1 MSGPNFTQSSYECS
15 RQNASIIY
23 GEDFSEWENEFK
35 GGITLKKGD
44 TVRLLGSF
52 VHQGSTSEEIEV
64 EQDMELNIAYSP
76 FIVADTID
84 TLDTTADG
92 TLQDLSDIGDIAY
105 STDSFGIEPPCRVT
119 TQNGVEDTVNNKT
132 DIYHQAD
139 FSVGAQKSFPSED
152 ATIAEAS
159 HNDGKTLKYDEK
171 AYSDPVTTH
180 ERGGDYY
187 GFPLNYWSINST
199 VRPGAGP
206 RAEMV
211 GDSAEVFGM
220 NIKTDILFTDNN
232 KVRQDYSNFATGKAN
247 CEMYIGNMVKKLIL
261 PVFDRFTNFNP
272 TADPKGTGTSEHF
285 RILDDLVDDPPPT
298 GIGMLNG
305 MPKVGM
311 CIATV
316 NIAQTSGWYD
326 ANGNAYWENTW
337 DADGTPSA
345 NYDGTITGGTY
356 IYAGTSGYTGI
367 PNLAGGVESVIGT
380 IIATRPI
387 LHNIMG
393 KSQPCWEIMVSDFVN
408 PATLSDKPII
418 KQFNI
423 NKLTRADTY
432 AVEPVP
438 GFSVNC
444 FKKIHGSGTT
454 ETNANYNP
462 SINNINGAYNQIT
475 QGRTY
480 PVDTGTVKG
489 DGYKSGIMSSTPTR
503 NNYLLNNPVN
513 GPNFR
518 TQFEQGGTGVNA
530 SFNDMGLGQN
540 QGLSFLWNGSHTGY
554 LRYNST
560 ASNVDRY
567 RANHLLQWGRVAG
580 IETSLVAKSKINDIR
595 LTVAPGH
602 ISSASFFRDAELMEM
617 GSVPVCFGAY
627 IICKKKT
634 MLDIATGTYTN
645 IANYWDTTDNA
656 RQPRIWFDYAFQQTD
671 SSYTTRHYKGNS
683 YDTSKIDVG
692 PNPSEGST
700 IFPRGGG
707 ANNVGDPAKTPPFA
721 VDNRYGYAMCGRP
734 LNINYRNSSGENGT
748 AIGTPGQTIN
758 DTFTLSGNSGQ
769 EQFIKLSTTDFMPR
783 YFNTI
788 TGEAHYD
795 GSGPNGGLAPSIEL
809 GSRGLPGVWG
819 GYNTTINSIYFQQ
832 KETGDTKL
840 GSTSLITNGFCHA
853 TTNIGA
859 VNNVIEI
866 TKATLLR
873 TDNNAL
879 YTPVIGDY
887 LRIVGINDCQYHN
900 VSRINNVV
908 DGGLFFTITIGSVTG
923 GTGRFFAD
931 VPQNTAIII
940 SSGPSYMP
948 NAVGVNGNA
957 WAGDHIMIK
966 EQFVKLKVESG
977 FYTEEQLA
985 ERINEQLHYN
995 TQEFKQRFGI
1005 KNVDGTYSLPTTEG
1019 TKERALTSQ
1028 PSILNGNFVNTYI
1041 PDVNYAFAPITTNN
1055 ASSLGLTASTKDIT
1069 DELLTYE
1076 PIQLP
1081 IVYYWP
1087 ELLPTVSNNDIYIR
1101 KLTDHTTQYP
1111 TILGKHFKLYT
1122 IPSLDTQTT
1131 PLYKEISLMRL
1142 KGGSLNTQLDFL
1154 QDGTIVTPTNPP
1166 PYWHNKRTRFAGSYE
1181 MLRDFTFSN
1190 TSKSWPETNSTMSIY
1205 SYRTRFT
1212 RNVFPAGGSARV
1224 FCGANNFTFS
1234 WEQGANRY
1242 SFNNLYTPVR
1252 PHKQETNG
1260 TVPKEDFGIGDA
1272 IPSAIIN
1279 SRPNGTIISQ
1289 LSGIYI
1295 NNLNGDLFTQA
1306 NWGTPSIGNDYQYDL
1321 ITTQERI
1328 FKNTT
1333 FLNILGYTLNQVEE
1347 FNNSF
1352 NDVVD
1357 IFLYRDYLTQ
1367 SGSAIRVGAKVTTAI
1382 NASNPTASKCL
1393 TIAPVQQFM
1402 VQVDTDDFFAKNA
1415 PLKGNDPYF
1424 FIGSTFPFKQFF
1436 GNENGGKLPIMGIC
1450 ARNFQAFGFSFDLGG
1465 SAVQYLI
1472 EEDTR
1477 ITSIR
1482 TKIYTSNLQSP
1493 TNLSPYSSIIYL
1505 ITRYNYIKDVPPEI
1519 GAQYAKQVIAQNQAG
1534 MANAYGSQPSA
1545 NIRTYPTVNPDSFY
1559 FNGYGPQLPP
1569 IPEDDGD
1576 YDSD

>member
-1 MSGPNFTQSSYECS
+1 MSYECS
-15 RQNASIIY
+15 RQSASVKSDT
-23 GEDFSEWENEFK
+23 DFSSWTNEFSQ
-35 GGITLKKGD
+35 GIELKKGD

-119 TQNGVEDTVNNKT
+119 TQNGVEVTGGPGNKTT

-139 FSVGAQKSFPSED
+139 FSVGAQRSFPSED

-159 HNDGKTLKYDEK
+159 HNNGKTLKYDEK

-187 GFPLNYWSINST
+187 GPPLNFWSINST
-199 VRPGAGP
+199 VKPGAGD
-206 RAEMV
+206 RSLMV

-261 PVFDRFTNFNP
+261 PVFNRFTNFNP

-345 NYDGTITGGTY
+345 TYDGKITGGTY
-356 IYAGTSGYTGI
+356 TYAGTSGYTGI

-393 KSQPCWEIMVSDFVN
+393 KSEPCWEIMVSDFVN

-432 AVEPVP
+432 AVDQVP
-438 GFSVNC
+438 FSVNC

-462 SINNINGAYNQIT
+462 SINNINGAFNQIT

-489 DGYKSGIMSSTPTR
+489 DGFKSGIMSSTPTR

-518 TQFEQGGTGVNA
+518 TQFEQGGTGINA

-595 LTVAPGH
+595 LIVAPGS

-627 IICKKKT
+627 IICKKET

-656 RQPRIWFDYAFQQTD
+656 KQPRIWFDYAFQQTD

-692 PNPSEGST
+692 TNPGAGST
-700 IFPRGGG
+700 IFPRGGS
-707 ANNVGDPAKTPPFA
+707 ASNVGDQTKTPPFVA
-721 VDNRYGYAMCGRP
+721 DNRFGYAMCGRP

-748 AIGTPGQTIN
+748 AIGTPGQTID

-769 EQFIKLSTTDFMPR
+769 QQHIKLSTTDFMPR

-840 GSTSLITNGFCHA
+840 GSTSILVNGFCHT
-853 TTNIGA
+853 TTNIVV

-873 TDNNAL
+873 SDNNAL

-900 VSRINNVV
+900 VSRINNVA

-931 VPQNTAIII
+931 IPQNTALVV
-940 SSGPSYMP
+940 SHGPSYMP

-957 WAGDHIMIK
+957 WAGDHVMIK
-966 EQFVKLKVESG
+966 EQFVKLKVDSG

-985 ERINEQLHYN
+985 EKINDQLHYN
-995 TQEFKQRFGI
+995 TLEFKQRFGI
-1005 KNVDGTYSLPTTEG
+1005 KNANGTYSLPTTNG
-1019 TKERALTSQ
+1019 NKERALTSQ

-1041 PDVNYAFAPITTNN
+1041 PDINYAFAPITTTN
-1055 ASSLGLTASTKDIT
+1055 ATELGLTASTKDIT

-1076 PIQLP
+1076 PLDATNIT
-1081 IVYYWP
+1081 YYWP
-1087 ELLPTVSNNDIYIR
+1087 ELLPTETTADTYIR
-1101 KLTDHTTQYP
+1101 KLTDHSAQYP
-1111 TILGKHFKLYT
+1111 TILGKHFKMYT
-1122 IPSLDTQTT
+1122 IPSLDKEAAS
-1131 PLYKEISLMRL
+1131 LYKEISLMRL
-1142 KGGSLNTQLDFL
+1142 RGGALNTQLDFI
-1154 QDGTIVTPTNPP
+1154 QDGTITSPTNPP
-1166 PYWHNKRTRFAGSYE
+1166 PYWHNKKTRFAGSYE

-1190 TSKSWPETNSTMSIY
+1190 ISDSSPETNSTMSTY

-1252 PHKQETNG
+1252 PHKPESQG
-1260 TVPKEDFGIGDA
+1260 TDQKEDFGIGDA

-1295 NNLNGDLFTQA
+1295 NNLNGDLFTQQ

-1367 SGSAIRVGAKVTTAI
+1367 NGSAIRVGAKVTTAI
-1382 NASNPTASKCL
+1382 NASNPLASKCL
-1393 TIAPVQQFM
+1393 IIAPVTQFM
-1402 VQVDTDDFFAKNA
+1402 VQVNTDDFFANNA

-1424 FIGSTFPFKQFF
+1424 FIGSTFPFKQFH
-1436 GNENGGKLPIMGIC
+1436 GNLNGGKLPIMGIC

-1465 SAVQYLI
+1465 SAVSYLI
-1472 EEDTR
+1472 EEDTT
-1477 ITSIR
+1477 ITSIT
-1482 TKIYTSNLQSP
+1482 TKIYTSQLQTPS
-1493 TNLSPYSSIIYL
+1493 NLSPYSSIIYL
-1505 ITRYNYIKDVPPEI
+1505 ITRYNYLKNLTPQQGELQLQQTIANMNRPMVPFYSPPL
-1519 GAQYAKQVIAQNQAG
+1519 ALA
-1534 MANAYGSQPSA
+1534 
-1545 NIRTYPTVNPDSFY
+1545 RTAPPVYPNRYYYT
-1559 FNGYGPQLPP
+1559 GYPATIQEEEEEE
-1569 IPEDDGD
+1569 EDE
-1576 YDSD
+1576 

>member
-1 MSGPNFTQSSYECS
+1 MSGTNYTQFSYECS
-15 RQNASIIY
+15 RQNASINY
-23 GEDFSEWENEFK
+23 GDDFSEWENNFSE
-35 GGITLKKGD
+35 GIELKKGD
-44 TVRLLGSF
+44 QVRLLGSF

-84 TLDTTADG
+84 TLDTTAEG

-119 TQNGVEDTVNNKT
+119 TQNGVEDTVTGTT

-152 ATIAEAS
+152 AEIAEAS
-159 HNDGKTLKYDEK
+159 FNDGKTLKYDET

-187 GFPLNYWSINST
+187 GNPLNYWSINST
-199 VRPGAGP
+199 NNPGAGP
-206 RAEMV
+206 RTQMV
-211 GDSAEVFGM
+211 GDSAEVFGT
-220 NIKTDILFTDNN
+220 NIKTDILFTDKN
-232 KVRQDYSNFATGKAN
+232 KVKLDYSNFAQGKAN

-261 PVFDRFTNFNP
+261 PVFKRFTNFNP
-272 TADPKGTGTSEHF
+272 TADPKGTGGSEHF
-285 RILDDLVDDPPPT
+285 RRLDDLVDDPPQT

-316 NIAQTSGWYD
+316 NIAQSSGWYD
-326 ANGNAYWENTW
+326 AEGNAYWENTW
-337 DADGTPSA
+337 DALGTPNA
-345 NYDGTITGGTY
+345 NYDGTVSGGGPY
-356 IYAGTSGYTGI
+356 RYAGTSGYTGI

-393 KSQPCWEIMVSDFVN
+393 KSEPCWEIMVSDFVN

-418 KQFNI
+418 KNFPI
-423 NKLTRADTY
+423 NNLTRADTY
-432 AVEPVP
+432 ATETG
-438 GFSVNC
+438 GFNLNC

-462 SINNINGAYNQIT
+462 SLNNINGAYNQIT
-475 QGRTY
+475 QGRRY
-480 PVDTGTVKG
+480 PVDTGNVTG
-489 DGYKSGIMSSTPTR
+489 DGYKTGIMSSTPTR

-518 TQFEQGGTGVNA
+518 TQFEQGGTGLNA
-530 SFNDMGLGQN
+530 SFNEMGLGQN

-567 RANHLLQWGRVAG
+567 RANHLLEWGRVAG

-595 LTVAPGH
+595 LTVAPGN
-602 ISSASFFRDAELMEM
+602 IPSTSFFRTAELMEM

-627 IICKKKT
+627 IICKKET
-634 MLDIATGTYTN
+634 MLDIAKGRYTN
-645 IANYWDTTDNA
+645 IADYWDTTDNA
-656 RQPRIWFDYAFQQTD
+656 TQPRIWFDYAFQQTH

-692 PNPSEGST
+692 TSPGATAT

-707 ANNVGDPAKTPPFA
+707 VSGDQAKTPPF
-721 VDNRYGYAMCGRP
+721 VEDNRFGYAMCGRP

-769 EQFIKLSTTDFMPR
+769 QQHIKLSTTDFMPR
-783 YFNTI
+783 YFNTT

-795 GSGPNGGLAPSIEL
+795 GSGANGGLAPSIEL

-853 TTNIGA
+853 NTNI
-859 VNNVIEI
+859 VVSNNTIEI

-873 TDNNAL
+873 SDDNTP
-879 YTPVIGDY
+879 YTPVVGNFI
-887 LRIVGINDCQYHN
+887 RIVGVNDCQYHN
-900 VSRINNVV
+900 VSRINNVA
-908 DGGLFFTITIGSVTG
+908 DNGLFFTITIGSVTG

-931 VPQNTAIII
+931 VPQGTAIIV

-948 NAVGVNGNA
+948 NAVGINGNA
-957 WAGDHIMIK
+957 WAGDHVMIK
-966 EQFVKLKVESG
+966 EQFVKLKVDSG
-977 FYTEEQLA
+977 FYTESQLA
-985 ERINEQLHYN
+985 ERINDQLHYN
-995 TQEFKQRFGI
+995 TQEFAQRFGI
-1005 KNVDGTYSLPTTEG
+1005 KNANGTYSLPTTEG
-1019 TKERALTSQ
+1019 NKERALTSQ
-1028 PSILNGNFVNTYI
+1028 PSVLNGNFVNTYI
-1041 PDVNYAFAPITTNN
+1041 PDVNYAFAPITSTN

-1076 PIQLP
+1076 PLDATNIT
-1081 IVYYWP
+1081 YYWP
-1087 ELLPTVSNNDIYIR
+1087 ELLPTETTADTYIR
-1101 KLTDHTTQYP
+1101 KLTDHSTQYP
-1111 TILGKHFKLYT
+1111 TILGKHFKMYT
-1122 IPSLDTQTT
+1122 IPSMDKENAS
-1131 PLYKEISLMRL
+1131 LYKEISLMRL
-1142 KGGSLNTQLDFL
+1142 RGGSLNTQLDFI
-1154 QDGTIVTPTNPP
+1154 QDAPIISATNPP

-1190 TSKSWPETNSTMSIY
+1190 TSDSFPETNSTMSTY

-1234 WEQGANRY
+1234 WEEGANRY

-1252 PHKQETNG
+1252 PHKPETNG
-1260 TVPKEDFGIGDA
+1260 TDAKEDFGIGDA
-1272 IPSAIIN
+1272 IPSAIMN

-1295 NNLNGDLFTQA
+1295 NNLNGDLFTQQ

-1333 FLNILGYTLNQVEE
+1333 FLNILGYTLNQVLE
-1347 FNNSF
+1347 FDNSF

-1382 NASNPTASKCL
+1382 NASNPIASKCL
-1393 TIAPVQQFM
+1393 TIAPVTQFM

-1424 FIGSTFPFKQFF
+1424 FIGSTFPFKQFH
-1436 GNENGGKLPIMGIC
+1436 GNQNGGKLPIMGIC

-1465 SAVQYLI
+1465 SAVSYLI
-1472 EEDTR
+1472 EEDTT

-1482 TKIYTSNLQSP
+1482 TKIYTSNLQTP

-1505 ITRYNYIKDVPPEI
+1505 ITRYNYLKNLTPQQGELQLKQTIANMNRPMQPFYSPPL
-1519 GAQYAKQVIAQNQAG
+1519 ALA
-1534 MANAYGSQPSA
+1534 
-1545 NIRTYPTVNPDSFY
+1545 RTAPPVDPNRYYYTGYPATI
-1559 FNGYGPQLPP
+1559 QEEEEEE
-1569 IPEDDGD
+1569 ED
-1576 YDSD
+1576 

>member
-1 MSGPNFTQSSYECS
+1 MSNTTQMSYECS
-15 RQNASIIY
+15 RQNASITY

-35 GGITLKKGD
+35 EGIELKKGD

-105 STDSFGIEPPCRVT
+105 STDSFGIEPPVRVT
-119 TQNGVEDTVNNKT
+119 TQNGVEDVISGDT

-139 FSVGAQKSFPSED
+139 FSVGSQKSFPSED
-152 ATIAEAS
+152 ATIPEAT
-159 HNDGKTLKYDEK
+159 HNDGKTLEYIEK
-171 AYSDPVTTH
+171 AYSDPAITA
-180 ERGGDYY
+180 ERGGDFY
-187 GFPLNYWSINST
+187 GQPLNYWSINST

-206 RAEMV
+206 RSQME

-220 NIKTDILFTDNN
+220 NIKTDELFTDKN
-232 KVRQDYSNFATGKAN
+232 KVKLDYSNFATGKAN

-261 PVFDRFTNFNP
+261 PVFERFTNFNP
-272 TADPKGTGTSEHF
+272 TADPKGTGASEHF
-285 RILDDLVDDPPPT
+285 RKLDDLVLDPPT
-298 GIGMLNG
+298 SGIGMLNG

-311 CIATV
+311 CISTV
-316 NIAQTSGWYD
+316 NIAQSSGWYD
-326 ANGNAYWENTW
+326 AEGNAYWENTW
-337 DADGTPSA
+337 DAGGTPNA
-345 NYDGTITGGTY
+345 NYDGTVSGGGPFR
-356 IYAGTSGYTGI
+356 YAGTSGYTGI

-393 KSQPCWEIMVSDFVN
+393 KSTPCWEIMVSEFVN

-418 KQFNI
+418 KQFDI

-432 AVEPVP
+432 ATDTG
-438 GFSVNC
+438 GFNVNC

-462 SINNINGAYNQIT
+462 SINNINGAFNQIT

-480 PVDTGTVKG
+480 PSSVDGF
-489 DGYKSGIMSSTPTR
+489 KSGIMSSTPTR
-503 NNYLLNNPVN
+503 NNYLLNDPAN

-530 SFNDMGLGQN
+530 SFNEMGLGQN

-560 ASNVDRY
+560 VSNVDRY

-595 LTVAPGH
+595 LVAAPGGV
-602 ISSASFFRDAELMEM
+602 SETSFFRDAELMEM

-627 IICKKKT
+627 IICKKET

-645 IANYWDTTDNA
+645 IADYWDTTDNTK
-656 RQPRIWFDYAFQQTD
+656 QPRIWFDYAFQQTD

-683 YDTSKIDVG
+683 YDTSNIVTGNTFGAGD
-692 PNPSEGST
+692 T

-707 ANNVGDPAKTPPFA
+707 NGDQARTPPF
-721 VDNRYGYAMCGRP
+721 VTDNRFGYAMCGRP

-769 EQFIKLSTTDFMPR
+769 NQRVKLSTTDFMPR
-783 YFNTI
+783 YFNTV
-788 TGEAHYD
+788 TGESHYN
-795 GSGPNGGLAPSIEL
+795 PPALAP
-809 GSRGLPGVWG
+809 GDDTAHRGLPGVWG
-819 GYNTTINSIYFQQ
+819 GYNTTLNSIYFQQ

-840 GSTSLITNGFCHA
+840 GSTSLIVNGFCHT
-853 TTNIGA
+853 TTNIG
-859 VNNVIEI
+859 VSNNTIEI

-873 TDNNAL
+873 SDDNTP
-879 YTPVIGDY
+879 YTPIIGNFI
-887 LRIVGINDCQYHN
+887 RIVGVNDCQYHN

-931 VPQNTAIII
+931 VPQDTAIIV

-948 NAVGVNGNA
+948 NAVGINGNA
-957 WAGDHIMIK
+957 WAGDHVMIK
-966 EQFVKLKVESG
+966 EQFVKLKVDSG

-985 ERINEQLHYN
+985 ERINDQLHYN

-1005 KNVDGTYSLPTTEG
+1005 KNTNGTYSLPTTEG
-1019 TKERALTSQ
+1019 NKERALTSQ

-1041 PDVNYAFAPITTNN
+1041 PDVNYAFAPITTTN
-1055 ASSLGLTASTKDIT
+1055 AATLGLTASTKDIT

-1076 PIQLP
+1076 PLQLP
-1081 IVYYWP
+1081 IQYYWS
-1087 ELLPTVSNNDIYIR
+1087 ELLPTETTVQTYIR

-1111 TILGKHFKLYT
+1111 TILGKHFKMYT
-1122 IPSLDTQTT
+1122 IPSMDKETAT
-1131 PLYKEISLMRL
+1131 LYKEISLMRL
-1142 KGGSLNTQLDFL
+1142 RGGSLNTQLDFI
-1154 QDGTIVTPTNPP
+1154 QDGTPPTGPT
-1166 PYWHNKRTRFAGSYE
+1166 YWHNKKTRFAGSYE
-1181 MLRDFTFSN
+1181 MLRDFTFSSTTN
-1190 TSKSWPETNSTMSIY
+1190 NFPETNSTMSTY

-1212 RNVFPAGGSARV
+1212 RNIFPTGGSARV

-1252 PHKQETNG
+1252 PHKPETNG
-1260 TVPKEDFGIGDA
+1260 TDAKEDFGIGDA

-1295 NNLNGDLFTQA
+1295 NNLNGDLFTQQ

-1347 FNNSF
+1347 FDNSF
-1352 NDVVD
+1352 NNVDD

-1382 NASNPTASKCL
+1382 NASNPIASKCL
-1393 TIAPVQQFM
+1393 TIAPVTQFM
-1402 VQVDTDDFFAKNA
+1402 VQVDTDDFFAKNS

-1424 FIGSTFPFKQFF
+1424 FIGSTFPFKQFY
-1436 GNENGGKLPIMGIC
+1436 GNDNGGKLPIMGIC

-1472 EEDTR
+1472 EQDTT

-1482 TKIYTSNLQSP
+1482 TKIYTSNLQTP

-1505 ITRYNYIKDVPPEI
+1505 ITRYNYLKNLTPQQGELQLKQTIANMNRPMMPFYSPPL
-1519 GAQYAKQVIAQNQAG
+1519 ALA
-1534 MANAYGSQPSA
+1534 
-1545 NIRTYPTVNPDSFY
+1545 RTAPPVNPNRYYYTGF
-1559 FNGYGPQLPP
+1559 PATIQEEEEEE
-1569 IPEDDGD
+1569 EDE
-1576 YDSD
+1576 

>member
-1 MSGPNFTQSSYECS
+1 MSGGTNYTQMSYECS
-15 RQNASIIY
+15 RQNASITY

-35 GGITLKKGD
+35 EGIQLKKGD
-44 TVRLLGSF
+44 QVRLLGSF

-64 EQDMELNIAYSP
+64 EQNMELNIAYSP

-119 TQNGVEDTVNNKT
+119 TQNGVENQLNSET

-152 ATIAEAS
+152 APIAEAT
-159 HNDGKTLKYDEK
+159 HNDGKTLKYIQS
-171 AYSDPVTTH
+171 AYSDPATTG

-187 GFPLNYWSINST
+187 GQPLNFWSINST
-199 VRPGAGP
+199 VRDGAGP
-206 RAEMV
+206 RTQME

-220 NIKTDILFTDNN
+220 NIKTDTLFTDNN

-261 PVFDRFTNFNP
+261 PVFKRFTNFNP
-272 TADPKGTGTSEHF
+272 TADPKGTGTTEHF
-285 RILDDLVDDPPPT
+285 RILDDLVDDPPSS

-356 IYAGTSGYTGI
+356 TYAGTSGYTGI

-393 KSQPCWEIMVSDFVN
+393 KSEPCWEIMVSDFVN
-408 PATLSDKPII
+408 PASLSDKPII
-418 KQFNI
+418 KQFDI

-432 AVEPVP
+432 AVDQG
-438 GFSVNC
+438 GFKVNC

-462 SINNINGAYNQIT
+462 SLNNINGAFNQIT

-480 PVDTGTVKG
+480 PSEI
-489 DGYKSGIMSSTPTR
+489 DGYKSGMMSSTPTR
-503 NNYLLNNPVN
+503 NNYLLNKPVN

-518 TQFEQGGTGVNA
+518 TQFENGGTGVNA

-560 ASNVDRY
+560 VSNVDRY

-580 IETSLVAKSKINDIR
+580 FESSLVAKSKINDIR
-595 LTVAPGH
+595 LTAAPGP
-602 ISSASFFRDAELMEM
+602 ISSTSFFRDAELMEM

-627 IICKKKT
+627 IICKKET
-634 MLDIATGTYTN
+634 MLDIATGGFTDIN
-645 IANYWDTTDNA
+645 QYWDITDGN
-656 RQPRIWFDYAFQQTD
+656 QPRIWFDYAFQQTD

-683 YDTSKIDVG
+683 YDTSKIVTGNAVG
-692 PNPSEGST
+692 GDDT
-700 IFPRGGG
+700 VFPRGGG
-707 ANNVGDPAKTPPFA
+707 ATGDQAKTPPF
-721 VDNRYGYAMCGRP
+721 VTDNRFGYAMCGRP

-769 EQFIKLSTTDFMPR
+769 NQRVKLSSTDFMPR

-788 TGEAHYD
+788 TGESHYD
-795 GSGPNGGLAPSIEL
+795 GSGPNGGLAPNDDVAH
-809 GSRGLPGVWG
+809 RGLPGVWG

-840 GSTSLITNGFCHA
+840 GSTSTLVNGFCHV
-853 TTNIGA
+853 TTNIVA

-873 TDNNAL
+873 SDNNAL
-879 YTPVIGDY
+879 YTPVIGNY
-887 LRIVGINDCQYHN
+887 LRIVGVNDCQYHN
-900 VSRINNVV
+900 VSRINNVA
-908 DGGLFFTITIGSVTG
+908 DGGLFFTITIGSVTA

-931 VPQNTAIII
+931 IPQGTAIIV

-948 NAVGVNGNA
+948 NAVGINGNA
-957 WAGDHIMIK
+957 WAGDHILIK
-966 EQFVKLKVESG
+966 EQFVKLKVDSG

-985 ERINEQLHYN
+985 ERINDQLHFN
-995 TQEFKQRFGI
+995 TLEFKQRFGI
-1005 KNVDGTYSLPTTEG
+1005 KNANGTYSLPTTNG
-1019 TKERALTSQ
+1019 NKERALTSQ

-1041 PDVNYAFAPITTNN
+1041 PDINYAFAPITTTN
-1055 ASSLGLTASTKDIT
+1055 ATELGLTASTKDIT
-1069 DELLTYE
+1069 NEILTYE
-1076 PIQLP
+1076 PIDATN
-1081 IVYYWP
+1081 ITYYWS
-1087 ELLPTVSNNDIYIR
+1087 ELLPTETTADTYIR
-1101 KLTDHTTQYP
+1101 KLTDHSEQYP
-1111 TILGKHFKLYT
+1111 TILGKHFKMYT
-1122 IPSLDTQTT
+1122 IPSMDKQTAT
-1131 PLYKEISLMRL
+1131 LYKEISLMRL
-1142 KGGSLNTQLDFL
+1142 KGGSLNTQLDFI
-1154 QDGTIVTPTNPP
+1154 QDNPTSATVPP
-1166 PYWHNKRTRFAGSYE
+1166 PYWHNKKTRFAGSYE
-1181 MLRDFTFSN
+1181 MLRDFTFSSTDSN
-1190 TSKSWPETNSTMSIY
+1190 FPETNSTMSTY

-1252 PHKQETNG
+1252 PHKPETNG
-1260 TVPKEDFGIGDA
+1260 TDAKEDFGIGDA

-1295 NNLNGDLFTQA
+1295 NNLNGDLFTQQ

-1333 FLNILGYTLNQVEE
+1333 FLNILGYTLNQVLE
-1347 FNNSF
+1347 FDNSF

-1367 SGSAIRVGAKVTTAI
+1367 NGSAIRVGAKVTTAI
-1382 NASNPTASKCL
+1382 NASNPIASKCL
-1393 TIAPVQQFM
+1393 IIAPVTQFM
-1402 VQVDTDDFFAKNA
+1402 VQVDTDDFFANNA

-1424 FIGSTFPFKQFF
+1424 FIGSTFPFKQFH
-1436 GNENGGKLPIMGIC
+1436 GNQNGGKLPIMGIC

-1465 SAVQYLI
+1465 SAVSYLI
-1472 EEDTR
+1472 EADTT

-1482 TKIYTSNLQSP
+1482 TKIYTSNLQTP

-1505 ITRYNYIKDVPPEI
+1505 ITRYDYLKNLTPQQGELQLQQTIANMNRPMINAFNSPPL
-1519 GAQYAKQVIAQNQAG
+1519 A
-1534 MANAYGSQPSA
+1534 MA
-1545 NIRTYPTVNPDSFY
+1545 RTAPPVNPDRY
-1559 FNGYGPQLPP
+1559 YYTGYPTNQMET
-1569 IPEDDGD
+1569 IEEEEED
-1576 YDSD
+1576 Y